1 MQPLLHRYGVATI
14 AISKD
19 SVEDAAA
26 HKRRDNLS
34 FALLS
39 DPDLEVIGQYGLV
52 HRAGFEFVTRFVFG
66 LALGYPVGFKQM
78 AIPTSLLIDES
89 GTVRWID
96 QAEDYRLRG
105 DESRIEHALREVWG
119 DPEPE

>member
-1 MQPLLHRYGVATI
+1 MQPLLRRYGVATI

-26 HKRRDNLS
+26 HKVRDDLS

-39 DPDLEVIGQYGLV
+39 DPDLEVIGRYGLV

-66 LALGYPVGFKQM
+66 LALGYPIGFKQM
-78 AIPTSLLIDES
+78 AIPTSLLIDEN

-105 DESRIEHALREVWG
+105 DENRIEQALREVWG
-119 DPEPE
+119 DPGPK